1 MLRALGWLARLALS
15 AVVATVVGA
24 AVLLWA
30 LDRFAFD
37 LPDTGRLAV
46 YEPPTATRLY
56 AGDGRLLAE
65 YAREKRVF
73 VPIEAIPARV
83 VQAFVAAEDQH
94 FWQHPGIDPTGI
106 LRAALANLRRLQ
118 EGESGRPQGASTITQ
133 QVAKNFFLTNEV
145 TLERKLKEMILALRL
160 EWTFSKEKILELY
173 LNEIYLGGRSYGV
186 AAAALAYF
194 DKALD
199 ELTLAEAA
207 LLAGLPKAPSA
218 YDPLKNP
225 QAARARRDY
234 VLGRMLE
241 DGYIDRATFEA
252 ARAEP
257 LVTRQRPPETFVVAD
272 FFTEEVRRQLVSRLG
287 EAGFYE
293 GGLAVRT
300 TVDPDLQAHA
310 DRALRAGLSAYDRK
324 QGWRGPLASLDP
336 AAPDALARLRAFDP
350 GFELL
355 DWRTALVRAA
365 GRDGLEILL
374 PDGSEG
380 LVPLSELAWARRV
393 DADGRVVGPPVK
405 EARQVARPGEVV
417 LVEPLPGPGRRFA
430 LRQRPQVEGAL
441 VALDPHTGRVL
452 AMSGG
457 FSYRQSQFN
466 RATQARR
473 QAGSAFKPFVY
484 LAALEAGYNPASIVL
499 DAPIVIDQGPGLPKW
514 RPENYSQQF
523 YGPTTLRVGL
533 EKSRNLMTVR
543 LAQDIGM
550 ERIIDVARRF
560 GIERGLEP
568 YLSNALGSNEVTPLA
583 LTTAYAMLVNGG
595 RRIEPYLVE
604 RIQDRHGRTVFR
616 RDGRDCPGCSAV
628 AWRGQLPPEPEDL
641 RPQVADPRHA
651 FQMVAM
657 LQGVIERGTAVA
669 ARSLG
674 RPLAGKTG
682 TTNEAKDA
690 WFVGFS
696 PDLVVGVFVGFDQPQ
711 SLGDR
716 ETGASVALP
725 IWIAFMKEAL
735 AGTPPTPFRTP
746 PGIHLVQVDAATG
759 RRPGPETKVVIAEAF
774 LPGTEPGTARSTGLE
789 PLAPGAPAAQGPL
802 PPASG
807 PSPGGLY

>member
-1 MLRALGWLARLALS
+1 MLRLLGWILRLALA
-15 AVVATVVGA
+15 AVVTTVVGA
-24 AVLLWA
+24 AVLFWA

-37 LPDTGRLAV
+37 LPDAGRLAV

-73 VPIEAIPARV
+73 VPYDAIPPRV

-94 FWQHPGIDPTGI
+94 FWHHFGLDPLGIA
-106 LRAALANLRRLQ
+106 RAALANLRRLQ
-118 EGESGRPQGASTITQ
+118 EGEIGRPQGASTITQ

-145 TLERKLKEMILALRL
+145 SLERKLKEAVLALRL
-160 EWTFSKEKILELY
+160 ERTFSKEKILELY
-173 LNEIYLGGRSYGV
+173 LNEIYLGGRAYGV

-218 YDPLKNP
+218 YDPLRNP

-241 DGYIDRATFEA
+241 DGYIDRAAYEA

-257 LVTRQRPPETFVVAD
+257 LVTRQRPPESFVVAD
-272 FFTEEVRRQLVSRLG
+272 FFTEEVRRQLVARLG

-300 TVDPDLQAHA
+300 TVDPNLQALA

-324 QGWRGPLASLDP
+324 HGFRGALGRIDP

-355 DWRTALVRAA
+355 DWQVALVRGA

-374 PDGSEG
+374 PDGSTG
-380 LVPLSELAWARRV
+380 LVPLAELAWARRV
-393 DADGRVVGPPVK
+393 DEAGRLGPAVR
-405 EARQVARPGEVV
+405 EARQVAAPGDLL

-430 LRQRPQVEGAL
+430 LRQRPLVEGAL

-484 LAALEAGYNPASIVL
+484 LAALEAGMTPSSIVL

-514 RPENYSQQF
+514 RPENYSQQY

-550 ERIIDVARRF
+550 ERIIELARRF

-568 YLSNALGSNEVTPLA
+568 FLSTALGANEVTPLA

-595 RRIEPYLVE
+595 KRIEPYLVE
-604 RIQDRHGRTVFR
+604 RIQDRWGRTVFR
-616 RDGRDCPGCSAV
+616 RDGRDCPGCSGV
-628 AWRGQLPPEPEDL
+628 AWRGQLPPEPADE
-641 RPQVADPRHA
+641 RPQVVDPRHA
-651 FQMVAM
+651 FQMVNM
-657 LQGVIERGTAVA
+657 LQGVIERGTATA
-669 ARSLG
+669 ARVLG

-682 TTNEAKDA
+682 TTNDAKDA

-696 PDLVVGVFVGFDQPQ
+696 PDLVVGVFVGFDQPA
-711 SLGDR
+711 SLGPR

-725 IWIAFMKEAL
+725 IWIDFMKGAL
-735 AGTPPTPFRTP
+735 DGTPPVPFRTP

-759 RRPGPETKVVIAEAF
+759 RRPGPDTKVVVSEAF
-774 LPGTEPGTARSTGLE
+774 LPGTEPPA
-789 PLAPGAPAAQGPL
+789 GAPAPIAPSSDLPTAGPVL
-802 PPASG
+802 PNGG

>member
-73 VPIEAIPARV
+73 VPIEAIPERV
-83 VQAFVAAEDQH
+83 KQAFVAAEDQH
-94 FWQHPGIDPTGI
+94 FWRHPGIDPTGI

-118 EGESGRPQGASTITQ
+118 EGEGGRPQGASTITQ

-145 TLERKLKEMILALRL
+145 SLERKLKEMILALRL
-160 EWTFSKEKILELY
+160 ERTFSKEKILELY

-218 YDPLKNP
+218 HDPLKNP

-336 AAPDALARLRAFDP
+336 AAPDALARLRAVDP

-355 DWRTALVRAA
+355 DWRIALVRAA

-374 PDGSEG
+374 SDGSEG
-380 LVPLSELAWARRV
+380 LVPLSELGWARRV
-393 DADGRVVGPPVK
+393 DADGRLGPPVK
-405 EARQVARPGEVV
+405 EARQVARPGDVV
-417 LVEPLPGPGRRFA
+417 LVEPLPGPGRRYA

-484 LAALEAGYNPASIVL
+484 LAALEAGYSPASIVL

-514 RPENYSQQF
+514 RPKNYSQQY

-560 GIERGLEP
+560 GIDRGLEP

-616 RDGRDCPGCSAV
+616 RDGRDCPGCAAV
-628 AWRGQLPPEPEDL
+628 AWRGQLPPEPEDP

-651 FQMVAM
+651 FQMVSM

-696 PDLVVGVFVGFDQPQ
+696 PDLVVGVFVGFDQPA
-711 SLGDR
+711 SLGPR

-725 IWIAFMKEAL
+725 IWIEFMRGAL
-735 AGTPPTPFRTP
+735 DGTPPTPFRTP
-746 PGIHLVQVDAATG
+746 PGILLVQVDAATG

-774 LPGTEPGTARSTGLE
+774 LPGTEPGAARPTAFE
-789 PLAPGAPAAQGPL
+789 PVVPGAPAAEGP
-802 PPASG
+802 PSVVG